1 MIVYVLLKIISGLL
15 LKNPKML
22 SAPAYD
28 SKVKS
33 ALITSIFPV
42 HPELEQFRS
51 DLLTG
56 SLSGSPSRLIF
67 RTNSSVLNN

>member
-56 SLSGSPSRLIF
+56 
-67 RTNSSVLNN
+67 